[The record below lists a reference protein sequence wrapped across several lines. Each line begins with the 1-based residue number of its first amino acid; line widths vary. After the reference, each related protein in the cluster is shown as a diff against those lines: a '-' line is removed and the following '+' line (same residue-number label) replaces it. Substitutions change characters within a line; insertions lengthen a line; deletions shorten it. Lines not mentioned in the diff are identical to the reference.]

1 MQDEIRLY
9 CSGTATPASK
19 LVPYAIGMVNRLRE
33 VDSFGS
39 KQAVGDN
46 WWIDVKINN
55 GHAMIVIW
63 EDGEV
68 DADPPC
74 LPYQSGMAALGVSVF
89 RYDPDT
95 GNKIPGSYAF
105 QPSAAYASRRKLP
118 MGWQVGARAAGGNSL
133 SLPPF
138 EVSNQ
143 VATQVLPPWRLDGWN
158 QTSYLKP
165 GMFSGYM
172 RYVVQVLLGMDAQV
186 RYDYRFIRTHGI
198 FRIMKGKRQADWLI
212 EISQK
217 NGVMAMRMP
226 ACYSA
231 IPKENHLGYVPKGDS
246 FPTNDTKLAEAIK
259 SGKVKVL
266 MPASALEQVYSKT
279 AFSPVYGWAFDYTG
293 GQASIVVSTRL
304 PGDDYMTTYLY
315 TVSIGAGMDGQLSAS
330 LSMDES
336 GRTVGAGYAPNTY
349 GKASFKIP
357 LEVGG
362 LAWPVDFGP
371 PPGVDYVAQD
381 CIAPLYV
388 FYTTAGVRKV
398 LRYRNSVP
406 TYGRPADEHRR
417 PTTTGDPFSHVDD
430 MQWIS
435 NDNGLGED
443 FIEYQAG
450 PSGNAWSRVDQGV
463 YLDDVAPGRDSS
475 LPLRN
480 EYRADASGSVIVF
493 STFGDYSN
501 PYGGYY
507 YANIYVLKRIRSRR
521 ITKDGVVES
530 YRSSAVIPCFEREAV
545 AIHICRDTYYG
556 YRTEAFW
563 TNDATG
569 AAASMRAKIPPAD
582 ENTQFREDGL
592 PLDITFTVGEN
603 AELTSD
609 AHYVGDAGGN
619 TGPMIGT
626 IGGFSG
632 KFGST
637 SVPASFTTPGGL
649 NLTNSGDAFVG
660 TAPNEGVV
668 TTYNKYA
675 RSAIKKVITSSGS
688 FSLVQ
693 KSGDNADS
701 FSERDSTYPPDP
713 AWFSNDP
720 YAPARYVMIAT
731 WNGAKRYSPSDLN
744 LYDFD
749 NSALGE
755 YKKPPKEGNESLINF
770 VGDA

>member
-74 LPYQSGMAALGVSVF
+74 LPYQSGMTALGVSVF

-118 MGWQVGARAAGGNSL
+118 IGWQVGARAAGGNVL

-198 FRIMKGKRQADWLI
+198 FRSTAKGKQADWLI

-217 NGVMAMRMP
+217 SGVMAMRLPVCRMG
-226 ACYSA
+226 
-231 IPKENHLGYVPKGDS
+231 IPKENTLGYVPQGDS
-246 FPTNDTKLAEAIK
+246 FPENDAKLAEAIK

-266 MPASALEQVYSKT
+266 MPASALTPVYSKT

-304 PGDDYMTTYLY
+304 PSDDYMTTYLY
-315 TVSIGAGMDGQLSAS
+315 TVSISADINGQLSAS

-336 GRTVGAGYAPNTY
+336 GRAVGAGYAPNTY

-357 LEVGG
+357 LDVGG

-371 PPGVDYVAQD
+371 PLGVEYVAQD

-388 FYTTAGVRKV
+388 FYATSGVRKV
-398 LRYRNSVP
+398 LRYRNGTAVH
-406 TYGRPADEHRR
+406 GRPPDEHRR
-417 PTTTGDPFSHVDD
+417 PTTTGDPFSPVDD

-443 FIEYQAG
+443 FVEYSAG
-450 PSGNAWSRVDQGV
+450 PSGEAWSQTNQNV
-463 YLDDVAPGRDSS
+463 YMDDAAPGRESS
-475 LPLRN
+475 PGMRI
-480 EYRADASGSVIVF
+480 EYRADASGTVIVF
-493 STFGDYSN
+493 ATNGDYSSSS
-501 PYGGYY
+501 GGYFHAY
-507 YANIYVLKRIRSRR
+507 IYVLKRIRSRR
-521 ITKDGVVES
+521 VTKDGVVES

-545 AIHICRDTYYG
+545 AMHVCKDTYYG
-556 YRTEAFW
+556 SRDESFR

-569 AAASMRAKIPPAD
+569 ASAGMRLPSTSIN
-582 ENTQFREDGL
+582 ENTLFREDGL
-592 PLDITFTVGEN
+592 ALNVTYTVSEN
-603 AELTSD
+603 AELSSD
-609 AHYVGDAGGN
+609 THTVNYLGSN
-619 TGPMIGT
+619 TGPMIGN
-626 IGGFSG
+626 IGGFAG
-632 KFGST
+632 KFGGST
-637 SVPASFTTPGGL
+637 VPASLTTPGGL
-649 NLTNSGDAFVG
+649 SLNNSGDAFIG
-660 TAPNEGVV
+660 SGANTGSV

-675 RSAIKKVITSSGS
+675 RSAVKKVITSSGS

-701 FSERDSTYPPDP
+701 FSERDTSNLPDP
-713 AWFSNDP
+713 AWFSD
-720 YAPARYVMIAT
+720 APARYVMIST
-731 WNGAKRYSPSDLN
+731 WDGAKRYSPSDLN
-744 LYDFD
+744 VYDFD
-749 NSALGE
+749 NSTLGE

>member
-74 LPYQSGMAALGVSVF
+74 LPYQSGMTALGVSVF

-118 MGWQVGARAAGGNSL
+118 IGWQVGARAAGGNVL

-172 RYVVQVLLGMDAQV
+172 RYVVQVLLGMDAMV
-186 RYDYRFIRTHGI
+186 TYDYRFIRTHGV
-198 FRIMKGKRQADWLI
+198 FRSTTGRRQTDWLI

-231 IPKENHLGYVPKGDS
+231 IPKGNHLGYVPKGDS
-246 FPTNDTKLAEAIK
+246 FPTNDKKLAEAIK
-259 SGKVKVL
+259 SGRVKVL
-266 MPASALEQVYSKT
+266 MPAGALTPVYSKT
-279 AFSPVYGWAFDYTG
+279 AFSPVYGWAFDYAG
-293 GQASIVVSTRL
+293 GQASIVVSSRL

-362 LAWPVDFGP
+362 LAYPVDFGP
-371 PPGVDYVAQD
+371 PFGVEYAAQD
-381 CIAPLYV
+381 CVAPLYV
-388 FYTTAGVRKV
+388 FYTTSGVRKV
-398 LRYRNSVP
+398 LRYRNGTPVHR
-406 TYGRPADEHRR
+406 RPEDEHRR
-417 PTTTGDPFSHVDD
+417 PTTTGDPFSPVDD
-430 MQWIS
+430 IQWIS
-435 NDNGLGED
+435 NDSGLGED
-443 FIEYQAG
+443 FIEYS
-450 PSGNAWSRVDQGV
+450 SGSSGETWSQSNQNV
-463 YLDDVAPGRDSS
+463 YLDDVAPGAESS
-475 LPLRN
+475 LPLRI
-480 EYRADASGSVIVF
+480 EYRADASGGVTVF
-493 STFGDYSN
+493 STNGDYSN
-501 PYGGYY
+501 PSGGGFH
-507 YANIYVLKRIRSRR
+507 ALIYILKRIRSRR
-521 ITKDGVVES
+521 VTKDGVVES

-545 AIHICRDTYYG
+545 AMHICKDTYYG
-556 YRTEAFW
+556 YRTDAFW

-569 AAASMRAKIPPAD
+569 ASAAMRAPSTSI
-582 ENTQFREDGL
+582 NSSTQFREDGL
-592 PLDITFTVGEN
+592 PLDITYTADEN
-603 AELTSD
+603 AVLAADS
-609 AHYVGDAGGN
+609 HYVSSLGGN

-626 IGGFSG
+626 IGGFGG
-632 KFGST
+632 KFGNSN
-637 SVPASFTTPGGL
+637 VPASFTTPGGL
-649 NLTNSGDAFVG
+649 NLNNSGDAFVG
-660 TAPNEGVV
+660 SGANTGSS

-675 RSAIKKVITSSGS
+675 RSAVKKVITSSGS

-713 AWFSNDP
+713 VWFSNDP

-731 WNGAKRYSPSDLN
+731 WDGAKRYSPSDLN

-755 YKKPPKEGNESLINF
+755 YKKPPKEGSESLINF

>member
-74 LPYQSGMAALGVSVF
+74 LPYQSGMTALGVSVF

-118 MGWQVGARAAGGNSL
+118 IDWQVGARAAGGNVL

-165 GMFSGYM
+165 GMFSGHM
-172 RYVVQVLLGMDAQV
+172 RYVVQVLLGMDAMV
-186 RYDYRFIRTHGI
+186 TYDYRFIRTHGV
-198 FRIMKGKRQADWLI
+198 FRSTTGRRQTDWLI

-246 FPTNDTKLAEAIK
+246 FPETDAKLAEAIK

-266 MPASALEQVYSKT
+266 MPASALTPVYSKT

-304 PGDDYMTTYLY
+304 PSDDYMTTYLY
-315 TVSIGAGMDGQLSAS
+315 TVSISADINGQLSAS

-336 GRTVGAGYAPNTY
+336 GRAVGAGYAPNTY

-357 LEVGG
+357 LDVGG

-371 PPGVDYVAQD
+371 PLGVEYVAQD
-381 CIAPLYV
+381 CVAPLYV
-388 FYTTAGVRKV
+388 FYTIAGVRKV

-406 TYGRPADEHRR
+406 TYERPADERRR
-417 PTTTGDPFSHVDD
+417 PTTTGDPFSPVDD
-430 MQWIS
+430 VQWIS
-435 NDNGLGED
+435 SDNGLGED
-443 FIEYQAG
+443 FVEY
-450 PSGNAWSRVDQGV
+450 SGTSLAQTNQNV
-463 YLDDVAPGRDSS
+463 YLDDAAPGRESS
-475 LPLRN
+475 LPMRIA
-480 EYRADASGSVIVF
+480 YRADASGAVTVF
-493 STFGDYSN
+493 ATFGDYSN
-501 PYGGYY
+501 PSGGYH
-507 YANIYVLKRIRSRR
+507 YANVYALKRIRSRR
-521 ITKDGVVES
+521 VTELGVTES
-530 YRSSAVIPCFEREAV
+530 YWSSAVIPCFDRESV
-545 AIHICRDTYYG
+545 AMHVAKDRFYGSRD
-556 YRTEAFW
+556 EVFW

-569 AAASMRAKIPPAD
+569 ANVAMRAPTSLFD
-582 ENTQFREDGL
+582 SNTQYREDGL
-592 PLDITFTVGEN
+592 PLNIPYAAGED
-603 AELTSD
+603 ADLTSD
-609 AHYVGDAGGN
+609 TYVVNYAGSN
-619 TGPMIGT
+619 TGPMLGT

-637 SVPASFTTPGGL
+637 SVPAGFTTPGGL
-649 NLTNSGDAFVG
+649 SLSGSGAAFVG
-660 TAPNEGVV
+660 TAPNSGGSP
-668 TTYNKYA
+668 TTYSKHA

-713 AWFSNDP
+713 VWFSNDA
-720 YAPARYVMIAT
+720 YAPSRYVMIAT
-731 WNGAKRYSPSDLN
+731 WNGVKRYSPSDLN
-744 LYDFD
+744 VYDFD
-749 NSALGE
+749 NSTLGE